1 MGGRG
6 VFFWIFL
13 IFFDFGEK
21 KVTFFLH
28 KSFFFFFFAGGKLA
42 VSFRFYCLTK

>member
-6 VFFWIFL
+6 VFVGIFL
-13 IFFDFGEK
+13 IFFDFVEK

-28 KSFFFFFFAGGKLA
+28 KSFFFFFFLQAETLVKIQVL
-42 VSFRFYCLTK
+42 LTK